1 MNKSPQAFPWEFIR
15 NVSDTLGVLAAGEAG
30 QVSRN
35 AGKEAKGMPPVRAL
49 SRLCRGNIYL
59 NLD

>member
-35 AGKEAKGMPPVRAL
+35 AGKEAKGMPPVRGTLKAL
-49 SRLCRGNIYL
+49 PREHLLKS
-59 NLD
+59 